1 MFIVVQS
8 LSHFWLFSTPWT
20 AARQAS
26 LSFTLSWSCT
36 NSCPL
41 NWWCLPTISSSS
53 PPLFLLPSIFPSI
66 RVFSNEST
74 LHISWPNDWSFSFG
88 ICSSNKY
95 LKLISLRIDWIDLLA
110 FQGNLNS
117 LLQHHRSKASI
128 LWHSAFFIV
137 QLAHPYMTTRRIT
150 ALTIWTIVS
159 KVMCLLFNM
168 LSRFATAF
176 LPMKKHLSVS
186 WLQLPSAVILEP
198 KNIKSVTVSIA
209 SPSICHEV
217 RHDLRP
223 WP

>member
-1 MFIVVQS
+1 MDCSMPGFPV
-8 LSHFWLFSTPWT
+8 LHFLLELHKLMPTELVMPSNHLILFS
-20 AARQAS
+20 
-26 LSFTLSWSCT
+26 
-36 NSCPL
+36 
-41 NWWCLPTISSSS
+41 
-53 PPLFLLPSIFPSI
+53 PLFLLPSIFPSI

-74 LHISWPNDWSFSFG
+74 LHISWPNDGSFSFS
-88 ICSSNKY
+88 ICSSNEY
-95 LKLISLRIDWIDLLA
+95 LKLIYLRIDWIDLA

-128 LWHSAFFIV
+128 LWHSAVFIV

-176 LPMKKHLSVS
+176 LPMKMHLSIS
-186 WLQLPSAVILEP
+186 RLQLPSAVILEP

-223 WP
+223 